1 MPIKW
6 RMMESVRQEDKT
18 MGFYA
23 KLMEQKREKRS
34 VPLKRERYEEPPIT
48 DSDVRRA
55 RIRLLRPDYAREALL
70 ASFDQLEGLK

>member
-1 MPIKW
+1 MPIEW

-34 VPLKRERYEEPPIT
+34 GSFKRERYEEPPIT
-48 DSDVRRA
+48 ESDLRRV
-55 RIRLLRPDYAREALL
+55 RIRLLRPDDAREALL
-70 ASFDQLEGLK
+70 SSFDQLEGLK